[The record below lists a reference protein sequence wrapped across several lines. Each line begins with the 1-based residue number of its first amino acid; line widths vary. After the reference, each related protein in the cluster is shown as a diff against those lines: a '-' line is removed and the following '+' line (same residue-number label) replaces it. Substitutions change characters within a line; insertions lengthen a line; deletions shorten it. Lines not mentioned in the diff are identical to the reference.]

1 MAIQE
6 DSIKMA
12 EELKQII
19 LDFPDL
25 RSLTQKVFEWH
36 KLKKY
41 LKHNCEQSD
50 LTAVGHTLHRGKF
63 SCGVDRPL
71 LSGTFKCKFCNFE
84 EKVTLRANGSI
95 ESKTRYS
102 KTDES
107 PLEMATGGKD
117 TSNSVLNSTSSKKK
131 SNLVGLLQTM
141 HPTFQRYVN
150 WSFPLFWSKRLCETQ
165 RIAGSHEPR
174 VK

>member
-6 DSIKMA
+6 DSIKIA

-107 PLEMATGGKD
+107 PGGKD

-131 SNLVGLLQTM
+131 SNFY
-141 HPTFQRYVN
+141 TFKIDSQPILDSEYPMKY
-150 WSFPLFWSKRLCETQ
+150 WEDKE
-165 RIAGSHEPR
+165 RIHQFQKKFSQC
-174 VK
+174 

>member
-25 RSLTQKVFEWH
+25 RSLTQKVFEWT

-63 SCGVDRPL
+63 SCGVDCPL

-131 SNLVGLLQTM
+131 SNFY
-141 HPTFQRYVN
+141 TFKIDSQPILDSEYPMKY
-150 WSFPLFWSKRLCETQ
+150 WEDKE
-165 RIAGSHEPR
+165 RIHQFQKKFSQC
-174 VK
+174 

>member
-41 LKHNCEQSD
+41 LKHNCE
-50 LTAVGHTLHRGKF
+50 
-63 SCGVDRPL
+63 
-71 LSGTFKCKFCNFE
+71 
-84 EKVTLRANGSI
+84 
-95 ESKTRYS
+95 
-102 KTDES
+102 
-107 PLEMATGGKD
+107 
-117 TSNSVLNSTSSKKK
+117 
-131 SNLVGLLQTM
+131 
-141 HPTFQRYVN
+141 
-150 WSFPLFWSKRLCETQ
+150 
-165 RIAGSHEPR
+165 
-174 VK
+174 